1 MVRMRR
7 KERLE
12 IPDSDN
18 VLAEVLELVLSL
30 DLDQVSPP
38 WTYCKSIS
46 TNVGLCV
53 PVSLILLLFA
63 NSPACI

>member
-38 WTYCKSIS
+38 WTYCK
-46 TNVGLCV
+46 
-53 PVSLILLLFA
+53 A
-63 NSPACI
+63 

>member
-38 WTYCKSIS
+38 WTYCKARASVQ
-46 TNVGLCV
+46 TWGFVC
-53 PVSLILLLFA
+53 LLA
-63 NSPACI
+63 